1 MNTNKNMITRIFLA
15 AGVAAG
21 LATGGITASLA
32 ATQPADHAQTYDAR
46 AYHAGA
52 SARPRFERNQRPGG
66 GWFAHGAPDDPPG
79 SAFQSYG
86 EDQSMGMV
94 R

>member
-1 MNTNKNMITRIFLA
+1 VIATGAVTPLA
-15 AGVAAG
+15 AAPHR
-21 LATGGITASLA
+21 T
-32 ATQPADHAQTYDAR
+32 DHAQSYDAR
-46 AYHAGA
+46 AYNAWA

-66 GWFAHGAPDDPPG
+66 GWFAHGAPDNPPG

>member
-1 MNTNKNMITRIFLA
+1 MDARKNTIATIFA
-15 AGVAAG
+15 AIGVAAV
-21 LATGGITASLA
+21 LVTGIVTSSLA
-32 ATQPADHAQTYDAR
+32 VTQHVDR
-46 AYHAGA
+46 KIHAGPYKSWA
-52 SARPRFERNQRPGG
+52 SARPRFEQNERPGG
-66 GWFAHGAPDDPPG
+66 GWFAHGAVDDPPG